1 MKNNKVNSKKT
12 QSTEPVTY
20 IGRQVRSNAELLKML
35 NIKREKEID
44 EAYIPEVQGSKR
56 NQNMPSRNVG
66 GTKFQLVGD
75 QGTNTMAKGTKATMA
90 EEPNKS
96 SLNVA
101 KKSVE
106 GTKASFSLASHSLE
120 KKYKLSTKHQSIK
133 SKIHTVEEPN
143 KKLTKRNLP
152 SFSLASH
159 SLEKKSR
166 LSTSNESRTK
176 VSDEANSHA
185 MKKSG
190 VAVVNESQPEHQ
202 SSKQPMKSATC
213 HNASLEQQQEPKK
226 TPKMP
231 GLRAMLIDQFLKE
244 HGVQVEE
251 EDEEVE
257 MESEEE
263 DGIEREGEIA
273 TVEEGSNVNGIT
285 KKRTRGPTRCI
296 GVHARDPEER
306 KVITLDDMG
315 EPIGPTNEAV
325 AEFSSF
331 IGTVARNATYCPL
344 IYTTFKAF
352 TTDEKKAMWK
362 FVNDKYIIPA
372 HGKKATLAR
381 IDDAWRRYKT
391 SIKKKYFSKYPNLRE
406 RLKHRPKRIPK
417 PHYKKLMIYWG
428 INTVQDICKKNAV
441 NRTKQKYM
449 HRMGTRNFARV
460 KAQLR
465 AKKEDGSDVTQSEM
479 FVETRTSRKGKKVD
493 QDTQNVITKLH
504 DSIQESNECAGETFQ
519 SIFGKEKAG
528 RMRCLGRKVTP
539 TVFKRNEEIAEI
551 KRHYSNETTRMA
563 KKLDGLQGLVRC
575 LLKQANPDFDDEA
588 LDSIMENAMDDGNGA
603 STSTQMH
610 DLDKET
616 HPTFEEGELEV
627 EDDE

>member
-1 MKNNKVNSKKT
+1 MQLAHQRSENRAASSCSSSSSFLSKDLQASRSSSRFLSVVAWVFKLLYFRKKMKNNKVISKKN

-20 IGRQVRSNAELLKML
+20 IGRQVRSNAELPKML
-35 NIKREKEID
+35 NIKREKGID

-106 GTKASFSLASHSLE
+106 GTKASFTLASHSLE
-120 KKYKLSTKHQSIK
+120 KKYKLSTSIESRTKVSNEANRHVMKKSVVAAVNGSQPEHQSIK
-133 SKIHTVEEPN
+133 SKIPTVEEPN
-143 KKLTKRNLP
+143 KKPTKRNLP

-159 SLEKKSR
+159 SLEKKSK

-176 VSDEANSHA
+176 
-185 MKKSG
+185 
-190 VAVVNESQPEHQ
+190 
-202 SSKQPMKSATC
+202 
-213 HNASLEQQQEPKK
+213 
-226 TPKMP
+226 
-231 GLRAMLIDQFLKE
+231 
-244 HGVQVEE
+244 
-251 EDEEVE
+251 
-257 MESEEE
+257 
-263 DGIEREGEIA
+263 
-273 TVEEGSNVNGIT
+273 
-285 KKRTRGPTRCI
+285 
-296 GVHARDPEER
+296 
-306 KVITLDDMG
+306 
-315 EPIGPTNEAV
+315 
-325 AEFSSF
+325 
-331 IGTVARNATYCPL
+331 
-344 IYTTFKAF
+344 
-352 TTDEKKAMWK
+352 
-362 FVNDKYIIPA
+362 
-372 HGKKATLAR
+372 
-381 IDDAWRRYKT
+381 
-391 SIKKKYFSKYPNLRE
+391 
-406 RLKHRPKRIPK
+406 
-417 PHYKKLMIYWG
+417 
-428 INTVQDICKKNAV
+428 
-441 NRTKQKYM
+441 
-449 HRMGTRNFARV
+449 
-460 KAQLR
+460 R

-519 SIFGKEKAG
+519 TIFGKEKAG
-528 RMRCLGRKVTP
+528 RMRCLGRMVTP

-588 LDSIMENAMDDGNGA
+588 LDSIMENAMENAMDDDNGA

>member
-1 MKNNKVNSKKT
+1 MKNNKVNSKKN

-35 NIKREKEID
+35 NIKREKGID

-56 NQNMPSRNVG
+56 NQSMPSRNVG

-120 KKYKLSTKHQSIK
+120 KKYKLSTSNESRTKVSNEANRHVMKKSVVAAVNGSQPEHQSIK
-133 SKIHTVEEPN
+133 SKIPTVEEPN
-143 KKLTKRNLP
+143 KKPTKRNLP

-159 SLEKKSR
+159 SLEKKSK

-231 GLRAMLIDQFLKE
+231 GLRAMLIDEFLKE

-273 TVEEGSNVNGIT
+273 TVEEGSNVNG
-285 KKRTRGPTRCI
+285 KI
-296 GVHARDPEER
+296 GYS
-306 KVITLDDMG
+306 L
-315 EPIGPTNEAV
+315 
-325 AEFSSF
+325 S
-331 IGTVARNATYCPL
+331 
-344 IYTTFKAF
+344 
-352 TTDEKKAMWK
+352 
-362 FVNDKYIIPA
+362 YISMS
-372 HGKKATLAR
+372 L
-381 IDDAWRRYKT
+381 
-391 SIKKKYFSKYPNLRE
+391 
-406 RLKHRPKRIPK
+406 
-417 PHYKKLMIYWG
+417 
-428 INTVQDICKKNAV
+428 
-441 NRTKQKYM
+441 
-449 HRMGTRNFARV
+449 
-460 KAQLR
+460 
-465 AKKEDGSDVTQSEM
+465 
-479 FVETRTSRKGKKVD
+479 
-493 QDTQNVITKLH
+493 
-504 DSIQESNECAGETFQ
+504 
-519 SIFGKEKAG
+519 
-528 RMRCLGRKVTP
+528 
-539 TVFKRNEEIAEI
+539 
-551 KRHYSNETTRMA
+551 
-563 KKLDGLQGLVRC
+563 
-575 LLKQANPDFDDEA
+575 
-588 LDSIMENAMDDGNGA
+588 
-603 STSTQMH
+603 
-610 DLDKET
+610 
-616 HPTFEEGELEV
+616 
-627 EDDE
+627 

>member
-1 MKNNKVNSKKT
+1 MKNNKVNSKKN

-35 NIKREKEID
+35 NIKREKGID

-120 KKYKLSTKHQSIK
+120 KK
-133 SKIHTVEEPN
+133 SK
-143 KKLTKRNLP
+143 
-152 SFSLASH
+152 
-159 SLEKKSR
+159 

-231 GLRAMLIDQFLKE
+231 GLKAMLIDEFLKE
-244 HGVQVEE
+244 HGVQLEE

-257 MESEEE
+257 TESEEE

-273 TVEEGSNVNGIT
+273 TVEEGSNVNG
-285 KKRTRGPTRCI
+285 KI
-296 GVHARDPEER
+296 GYS
-306 KVITLDDMG
+306 L
-315 EPIGPTNEAV
+315 
-325 AEFSSF
+325 S
-331 IGTVARNATYCPL
+331 
-344 IYTTFKAF
+344 
-352 TTDEKKAMWK
+352 
-362 FVNDKYIIPA
+362 YISMS
-372 HGKKATLAR
+372 L
-381 IDDAWRRYKT
+381 
-391 SIKKKYFSKYPNLRE
+391 
-406 RLKHRPKRIPK
+406 
-417 PHYKKLMIYWG
+417 
-428 INTVQDICKKNAV
+428 
-441 NRTKQKYM
+441 
-449 HRMGTRNFARV
+449 
-460 KAQLR
+460 
-465 AKKEDGSDVTQSEM
+465 
-479 FVETRTSRKGKKVD
+479 
-493 QDTQNVITKLH
+493 
-504 DSIQESNECAGETFQ
+504 
-519 SIFGKEKAG
+519 
-528 RMRCLGRKVTP
+528 
-539 TVFKRNEEIAEI
+539 
-551 KRHYSNETTRMA
+551 
-563 KKLDGLQGLVRC
+563 
-575 LLKQANPDFDDEA
+575 
-588 LDSIMENAMDDGNGA
+588 
-603 STSTQMH
+603 
-610 DLDKET
+610 
-616 HPTFEEGELEV
+616 
-627 EDDE
+627 

>member
-1 MKNNKVNSKKT
+1 
-12 QSTEPVTY
+12 
-20 IGRQVRSNAELLKML
+20 
-35 NIKREKEID
+35 
-44 EAYIPEVQGSKR
+44 
-56 NQNMPSRNVG
+56 MPSRNVG

-120 KKYKLSTKHQSIK
+120 KKYKLST
-133 SKIHTVEEPN
+133 
-143 KKLTKRNLP
+143 
-152 SFSLASH
+152 
-159 SLEKKSR
+159 
-166 LSTSNESRTK
+166 SNESRTK

-231 GLRAMLIDQFLKE
+231 GLKAMLIDEFLKE
-244 HGVQVEE
+244 HGVQLEE

-257 MESEEE
+257 TESEEE

-273 TVEEGSNVNGIT
+273 TVEEGTT

-306 KVITLDDMG
+306 K
-315 EPIGPTNEAV
+315 
-325 AEFSSF
+325 
-331 IGTVARNATYCPL
+331 
-344 IYTTFKAF
+344 
-352 TTDEKKAMWK
+352 AMWK

-372 HGKKATLAR
+372 HGKNATLAR

-493 QDTQNVITKLH
+493 QDTQDVITKLH

-528 RMRCLGRKVTP
+528 RMRCLGRMVTP

-588 LDSIMENAMDDGNGA
+588 LDSIMQNAMDDDNGA
-603 STSTQMH
+603 STSSQMH